1 VRRLSEP
8 RPENVSSAAPLD
20 GRHAAILLAWTL
32 VFAYSFA
39 PFDFTLSPRP
49 VEEPSGLTAP
59 AGLADAIDLFRHLL
73 AFVAVGA
80 VHRIALRS
88 KNPRRHISVL
98 PLIVGLLFC
107 VAIEVG
113 QLFLPGRHAELVD
126 LGINAFGLMT
136 GYFCAPASL
145 RAGTGVGWR
154 PRLQPSRLRTGFIAV
169 WGFSWAALLV
179 LPAPLVTLDRWDP
192 GYHLLIGNEE
202 GGERP
207 WEGEIAYVAFYGRA
221 LEDEGSSESFA
232 RPPGMAGSTTSR
244 LRMGLLAAYDFT
256 RQRELVV
263 KAEGPMHTSNLQLE
277 LGTGSRWKEGNPAA
291 LVLDEGALLRSE
303 APAGPLSAALAS
315 GDAFSVEVWCRP
327 VRRVQTGP
335 ARIAGI
341 SDGIWRRNFSLGQ
354 EGSALVFR
362 VRNGLNGPNG
372 SAFELRV
379 PEAVFEDMF
388 QVIATYDRGVS
399 SLFRNGRRFGPT
411 MDLREPSLLLGLG
424 TTPASRFVVA
434 LLAALTLIAGISW
447 LPGRSEA
454 SNQAVQLLLTAYA
467 FLLLPLAVSLF
478 TSFRPATSLHL
489 WFGPMVALCWVAL
502 QRRGPPASPRPALG
516 E

>member
-1 VRRLSEP
+1 V
-8 RPENVSSAAPLD
+8 APPD
-20 GRHAAILLAWTL
+20 GRHATILLAWTL

-39 PFDFTLSPRP
+39 PFEFTLSPQP
-49 VEEPSGLTAP
+49 VEEPSGVAVP
-59 AGLADAIDLFRHLL
+59 AGLAYAIDLFRHLL

-80 VHRIALRS
+80 VHRFA
-88 KNPRRHISVL
+88 L

-107 VAIEVG
+107 VGIEVG
-113 QLFLPGRHAELVD
+113 QVFLPGRHAELVD
-126 LGINAFGLMT
+126 LGINAIGLMT
-136 GYFCAPASL
+136 GYLCATAFL
-145 RAGTGVGWR
+145 RAGTGIDWR
-154 PRLQPSRLRTGFIAV
+154 LRVQPSRLRTGFIAV
-169 WGFSWAALLV
+169 WGFFWAALLV

-207 WEGEIAYVAFYGRA
+207 WEGEVAYVAFYARA
-221 LEDEGSSESFA
+221 LQDEGSSESFA
-232 RPPGMAGSTTSR
+232 RPPGMAASTTSR

-263 KAEGPMHTSNLQLE
+263 EPEGPMHTSNLQLK

-315 GDAFSVEVWCRP
+315 GGAFSVEVWCRP
-327 VRRVQTGP
+327 ARRVQTGP

-341 SDGIWRRNFSLGQ
+341 SDGIWRRNFSVGQ

-362 VRNGLNGPNG
+362 VRTALNGPNG

-379 PEAVFEDMF
+379 PEAVSGDMF

-399 SLFRNGRRFGPT
+399 SLFKDGRRFGPK

-424 TTPASRFVVA
+424 TTLASRFVVA

-447 LPGRSEA
+447 LPGRGA
-454 SNQAVQLLLTAYA
+454 PSNQAVRLLLIAYA

-489 WFGPMVALCWVAL
+489 WFGPMFALCWVAL
-502 QRRGPPASPRPALG
+502 RRCTQRVTGRSHQP
-516 E
+516 